1 MFVCV
6 NTCRHVIPHMWRSE
20 NHLRESSLL
29 CHVGC
34 KDRSQNIILGSKLL
48 YPQSHLTDL
57 RESFFELKCLKILC
71 KFRLRSKGQM
81 VAIHPKPPQWNQ
93 SFAVAGTWPET
104 VVDAQTPLCSHSAHI
119 SQSQS
124 AGWGICYGLTM
135 SLQSSCVR
143 ILVPMMSFVTLYEKS
158 RGWGNG
164 SGCKVFAVQT
174 WRPMF
179 KPSAHMEKVK
189 HSRMCLWPKLW
200 GGRDR

>member
-1 MFVCV
+1 MCV
-6 NTCRHVIPHMWRSE
+6 NTCRHAIPHMWRLE

-34 KDRSQNIILGSKLL
+34 KDQSQNIILGSKLL
-48 YPQSHLTDL
+48 YPQNHLTDL

-81 VAIHPKPPQWNQ
+81 VAIHPKPPQCDQ
-93 SFAVAGTWPET
+93 SFTVAGTWPET
-104 VVDAQTPLCSHSAHI
+104 IADAQTPLCSHSAHI

-174 WRPMF
+174 
-179 KPSAHMEKVK
+179 
-189 HSRMCLWPKLW
+189 
-200 GGRDR
+200 